1 MKILHVIT
9 RSDLGGAQTVVI
21 NLANSMCDDHEIT
34 VVAGEDGPMWKVL
47 DSRVRKIM
55 IEDIVREVSIKK
67 DLSVLFKLYNI
78 HKKLNPDV
86 IHLHSSKIGVLG
98 RLAFPPKK
106 IVYSVHGFDSIRLA
120 HRKFLPLEKLLKNRC
135 KAIVLAS
142 DYDRKNIIK
151 EGIVNNLHIVYNGV
165 HSPKPIE
172 GLYIKGIENYK
183 KTVMCIARIS
193 PQKRF
198 ETYIA
203 VAKLLP
209 QYAFV
214 WIGADKIYKDL
225 PNNVFCLQGIPNA
238 KKYIQLADLFVLP
251 TNYEGVPIVIID
263 ALSYK
268 KPVISSDVG
277 GISEIVLNNENGY
290 VIDNDDKIF
299 SQKIKYILENENV
312 YHKFSDKSGEIFKS
326 NLTVNE
332 MVKQYLRIY
341 KLNIS

>member
-21 NLANSMCDDHEIT
+21 NLANSMCKDNDIT
-34 VVAGEDGPMWKVL
+34 VVAGEDGPMWKAL
-47 DSRVRKIM
+47 DNRIKKIK
-55 IEDIVREVSIKK
+55 IDEIVREVSINK
-67 DLSVLFKLYNI
+67 DLTALFKLYKIN
-78 HKKLNPDV
+78 KDLNPDV

-98 RLAFPPKK
+98 RLAFPKNK

-120 HRKFLPLEKLLKNRC
+120 HRKFLPIEKLLKNRC

-142 DYDRKNIIK
+142 DYDKQNIIR
-151 EGIVNNLHIVYNGV
+151 EGITSNLHIVYNGTYT
-165 HSPKPIE
+165 PKQIE
-172 GLYIKGIENYK
+172 GLVIDGLEKYK

-198 ETYIA
+198 ETFIA

-214 WIGADKIYKDL
+214 WIGAEKIYEDL
-225 PNNVFCLQGIPNA
+225 PGNVFCLQGIPNA
-238 KKYIQLADLFVLP
+238 KKYIQLADIFVLP

-263 ALSYK
+263 ALSYG

-290 VIDNDDKIF
+290 VINNEDEIF
-299 SQKIKYILENENV
+299 TEKIKYILENDNI
-312 YHKFSDKSGEIFKS
+312 YQKFSDKSNEIFQNK
-326 NLTVNE
+326 LTVNE
-332 MVKQYLRIY
+332 MVAQYLNIY
-341 KLNIS
+341 KLNM